1 MIISGD
7 RKPALPAT
15 DTCPKSDMKRIYSS
29 DNPLIVGYLK
39 QVLEANHIP
48 CLTRNEY
55 LQGGAGELPPIECW
69 PELWIMEDFQEEKAR
84 ALVAATLAPDPDAG
98 AGWHCPGCGEPLEG
112 QFTACW
118 YCGTERPLS
127 A

>member
-1 MIISGD
+1 
-7 RKPALPAT
+7 
-15 DTCPKSDMKRIYSS
+15 MKRVYSS
-29 DNPLIVGYLK
+29 DNPLIVAHLR

-48 CLTRNEY
+48 CLTRNEF

-69 PELWIMEDFQEEKAR
+69 PELWIMEDFQAAKAR
-84 ALVAATLAPDPDAG
+84 ALVEATLAVNLSPPES
-98 AGWHCPGCGEPLEG
+98 WHCPHCGEPLEG

-118 YCGTERPLS
+118 HCGTERPPLP

>member
-1 MIISGD
+1 
-7 RKPALPAT
+7 
-15 DTCPKSDMKRIYSS
+15 MKRVYSS
-29 DNPLIVGYLK
+29 DNPLIVAHLK

-48 CLTRNEY
+48 CLMRNEY
-55 LQGGAGELPPIECW
+55 LLGAAGELPPIECW

-84 ALVAATLAPDPDAG
+84 ALVQATLAPDPG
-98 AGWHCPGCGEPLEG
+98 AADSWHCPRCGEPLEG

-118 YCGTERPLS
+118 HCGAERPPMP